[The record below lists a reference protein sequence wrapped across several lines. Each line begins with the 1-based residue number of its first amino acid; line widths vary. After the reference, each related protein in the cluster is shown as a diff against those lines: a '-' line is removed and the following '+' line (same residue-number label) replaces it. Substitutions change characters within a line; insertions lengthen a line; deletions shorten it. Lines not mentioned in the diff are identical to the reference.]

1 MDEKVEMS
9 LDSFMDLMEDKK
21 ESDRAFDE
29 LNTLLDLIFNSVRL
43 RFDDKLTID
52 DCDELMTYLKI
63 EESYRYENKQKELIK
78 QRETEEK

>member
-9 LDSFMDLMEDKK
+9 LYSFIDLMKDKK
-21 ESDRAFDE
+21 EGGKAYDE
-29 LNTLLDLIFNSVRL
+29 LNTLLNLIFNSVRL
-43 RFDDKLTID
+43 RYDDKLTID

-63 EESYRYENKQKELIK
+63 VERYKYENKQKELIK